1 MTLLRHLA
9 AILLLPF
16 VVTVIVPRW
25 ILTTW
30 AHVDSRWPP
39 ASMLA
44 AGGRVLAAILLL
56 AGLSLFAWCVA
67 LFARVGRGTLAPWDP
82 TRRLVAVGP
91 YRHVRNPMIT
101 GVAFVLAGLALFTG
115 SWILA
120 AWLGAFAVINHTYFI
135 LSEEPGLARRFGA
148 SYAEYRSAVP
158 RWIPRLRPWSAPD
171 EAGRAG

>member
-25 ILTTW
+25 LLSSWGHADT
-30 AHVDSRWPP
+30 HWPP
-39 ASMLA
+39 ASTL
-44 AGGRVLAAILLL
+44 GTLGRVLAALLL
-56 AGLSLFAWCVA
+56 VVGLALFTWCVS

-101 GVAFVLAGLALFTG
+101 GVGCVLAAEALFLG
-115 SWILA
+115 SRVLA
-120 AWLGAFAVINHTYFI
+120 MWLGAFALFNHVYF
-135 LSEEPGLARRFGA
+135 LVSEEPGLVRRFGA
-148 SYAEYRSAVP
+148 SYEAYRAAVP
-158 RWIPRLRPWSAPD
+158 RWIPRLRPWRG
-171 EAGRAG
+171 E